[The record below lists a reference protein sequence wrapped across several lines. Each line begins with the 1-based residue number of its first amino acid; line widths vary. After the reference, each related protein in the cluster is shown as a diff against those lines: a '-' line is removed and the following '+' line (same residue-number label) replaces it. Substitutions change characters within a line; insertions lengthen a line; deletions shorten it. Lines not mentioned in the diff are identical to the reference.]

1 VPDEI
6 VGIPLHPLLVHA
18 VVVFVPLAAL
28 GTIAVALI
36 PRWRKPYGP
45 LVAAASGLSLILV
58 PLTTRAGNKLADS
71 LQLGGPVL
79 EKVEEHQVMGERVIW
94 AVLPMFV
101 LNLAML
107 VMARAG
113 RPARE
118 VTTVAWLATIAAVVA
133 TVLIVLTGHLGS
145 QAVWDPAG

>member
-1 VPDEI
+1 MPDEI

-18 VVVFVPLAAL
+18 VVVFIPLAAL
-28 GTIAVALI
+28 GTLALALV

-45 LVAAASGLSLILV
+45 LVVAASALSAILV
-58 PLTTRAGNKLADS
+58 PFTTSSGENLRDS

-79 EKVEEHQVMGERVIW
+79 EKVQEHQTMGERVVW

-107 VMARAG
+107 LMARAG
-113 RPARE
+113 RPSRE
-118 VTTVAWLATIAAVVA
+118 VTIVAWLATIAAVAA
-133 TVLIVLTGHLGS
+133 TVLVVLTGHLGS

>member
-1 VPDEI
+1 MPDEI
-6 VGIPLHPLLVHA
+6 VGIPVHPLLVHA
-18 VVVFVPLAAL
+18 VVVFIPLAAL
-28 GTIAVALI
+28 GSVAVALV

-45 LVAAASGLSLILV
+45 LVLAASTLSLILV
-58 PLTTRAGNKLADS
+58 PLTTSSGDDLRDS

-79 EKVEEHQVMGERVIW
+79 DKVQEHQEMGERVIW

-101 LNLAML
+101 LNLATL

-113 RPARE
+113 RPSRE
-118 VTTVAWLATIAAVVA
+118 VTIVAWLATIAAVVA
-133 TVLIVLTGHLGS
+133 TVLVVLTGHLGS